1 MPREQIQAWKR
12 RFIRATATIKT
23 IGLFVLILII
33 LLFVWRLTP
42 LLLAPFGFI
51 TGISHF
57 QLPDL
62 SEICIGPRFFYKYTP
77 SSLFAFTLLILWIF
91 VIIWVYRDAERRGMN
106 GILWALLVFIG
117 NLIGLLIYLIVRTD
131 TFPEQRSTET
141 LQTCSNCQETV
152 APTFVFCPNCGV
164 RLHTECPGCK
174 KPIEEEWQ
182 VCPHCG
188 IKLKK

>member
-1 MPREQIQAWKR
+1 MI
-12 RFIRATATIKT
+12 
-23 IGLFVLILII
+23 V
-33 LLFVWRLTP
+33 
-42 LLLAPFGFI
+42 
-51 TGISHF
+51 
-57 QLPDL
+57 
-62 SEICIGPRFFYKYTP
+62 
-77 SSLFAFTLLILWIF
+77 
-91 VIIWVYRDAERRGMN
+91 WVYRDAERKGMN

-141 LQTCSNCQETV
+141 SQTCSNCQETV

-164 RLHTECPGCK
+164 RLQAECPGCK

-188 IKLKK
+188 KKLEK